1 MFFLLDIWWKGSECH
16 LAASCL
22 SDGPLV
28 PGDLIEKVRDINT
41 MRPDSFATLFY
52 EYARIIIS

>member
-1 MFFLLDIWWKGSECH
+1 MLFFLDIFWKGSECH

-28 PGDLIEKVRDINT
+28 PGDLIG
-41 MRPDSFATLFY
+41 
-52 EYARIIIS
+52 